1 MLLFSIIII
10 LCSVSE
16 ILLYNKRYI
25 SLISEINITIKATGN
40 QYVLNSGFAVLPYQI
55 LINDIIQ
62 ETIKYQYYLNV
73 EYSNITMRWN
83 RSIYDCSNMFNS
95 LNIIKIDFSGFDS
108 SKVTK
113 MYDMFYG
120 CTSLTSINFKNFDT
134 SSVVYMGYVF
144 DTCTSLTSVDLSH
157 FNTSACTDMNAMF
170 DDCHSL
176 ISIDLSNFE
185 HLMLLI

>member
-16 ILLYNKRYI
+16 IMLYNKRFI
-25 SLISEINITIKATGN
+25 SLMSEINITIKNTGK

-55 LINDIIQ
+55 LINDINQIIIQ
-62 ETIKYQYYLNV
+62 YHYNLNV

-83 RSIYDCSNMFNS
+83 ISITNCSNMFS
-95 LNIIKIDFSGFDS
+95 KLNIIKIDFSGFDS
-108 SKVTK
+108 SKVTN
-113 MYDMFYG
+113 MRQMFYS

-134 SSVVYMGYVF
+134 SSVIYMGYVF

-157 FNTSACTDMNAMF
+157 FNTSTCTDMNAMF

-176 ISIDLSNFE
+176 ISIDLSNFDIYV
-185 HLMLLI
+185 L